1 MSKKDERLVFGIG
14 PVREVLSSR
23 PDDIDRLV
31 LSFSRTARARHGRK
45 PDPLV
50 RLAASARE
58 RGIDVEEKPQS
69 VLDRMAGPKIR
80 HQGAIA
86 VVVGRYAYADLEDM
100 FAAAGAREEPPRI
113 VALDQVTDPHNL
125 GAVIRSAHV
134 LGAHGVVIPQD
145 RSAEVTP
152 AVVKASAGATEH
164 LAVARVK
171 NLARALEELKSR
183 GLWNVAVTSGAEARP
198 LWEIDKGTPL
208 CLVLG
213 SEGKGIRPLVQRQ
226 CDYSGA
232 IPMRGQGVGSLNVS
246 VAAGVA
252 LYEAARGD

>member
-1 MSKKDERLVFGIG
+1 LTKKDERLVFGVG
-14 PVREVLSSR
+14 PVREVLASR
-23 PDDIDRLV
+23 PDDVERLV
-31 LSFSRTARARHGRK
+31 LSFTRAARARHGRK
-45 PDPLV
+45 PDPLS
-50 RLAASARE
+50 RLAATARE
-58 RGIDVEEKPQS
+58 RGIDVEEKPQA

-86 VVVGRYAYADLEDM
+86 VVVGRYAYAELDDVL
-100 FAAAGAREEPPRI
+100 AVAQARGEAPLI

-134 LGAHGVVIPQD
+134 LGAHGVVMPQD

-152 AVVKASAGATEH
+152 AAVKASAGATEH
-164 LAVARVK
+164 MAVARVK
-171 NLARALEELKSR
+171 NLVRALEDFKER
-183 GLWNVAVTSGAEARP
+183 GLWNVAVTAGPDSRP
-198 LWEIDKGTPL
+198 LWEIDATMPL

-213 SEGKGIRPLVQRQ
+213 SEGKGIRPLVLRQ
-226 CDYSGA
+226 CDFRGA

-252 LYEAARGD
+252 LYEVARRR